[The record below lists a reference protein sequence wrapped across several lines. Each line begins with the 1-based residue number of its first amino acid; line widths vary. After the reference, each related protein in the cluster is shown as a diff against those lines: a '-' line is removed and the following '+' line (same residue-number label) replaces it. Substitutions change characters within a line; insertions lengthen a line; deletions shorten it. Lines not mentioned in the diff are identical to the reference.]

1 MVEFLQSRF
10 SETAQPIYIFNKL
23 KENDLLEK
31 RELSLLKD
39 FKTSGSSLFQVIV
52 LTPNQQTIKAANRL
66 SLWDLQ
72 ARLWK
77 LCNN

>member
-1 MVEFLQSRF
+1 MVELLQSRF

-66 SLWDLQ
+66 SL
-72 ARLWK
+72 
-77 LCNN
+77 

>member
-1 MVEFLQSRF
+1 MVELLQSRF

-52 LTPNQQTIKAANRL
+52 LTPNQQTIKAANRP
-66 SLWDLQ
+66 SL
-72 ARLWK
+72 
-77 LCNN
+77 

>member
-1 MVEFLQSRF
+1 MVELLQSRF

>member
-1 MVEFLQSRF
+1 MVELLQSRF
-10 SETAQPIYIFNKL
+10 SETAKPIYIFNKL

-52 LTPNQQTIKAANRL
+52 LTPNQQTIKAANRP

>member
-1 MVEFLQSRF
+1 MVELLQSRF

-52 LTPNQQTIKAANRL
+52 LTPNQQTIKAANRP

>member
-1 MVEFLQSRF
+1 MVELLQSRF
-10 SETAQPIYIFNKL
+10 SETAQPIYIFKKL

-52 LTPNQQTIKAANRL
+52 LTPNQQTIKAANRP
-66 SLWDLQ
+66 SL
-72 ARLWK
+72 
-77 LCNN
+77 